1 MLNMYLM
8 SLLDESVESK
18 IEKDENGFVKLPD
31 SLNEGAFKFKPF
43 DKVRQLTDEFINKLA
58 SRNDDNYTTLISDRT
73 KFMQLSYD
81 ESYHLGKEAIRFATT
96 TSKNIDKY
104 KTGDFET
111 NDIFSAET
119 HKEGEKLSKISD
131 KYYNKYKAEVKN
143 AGKLVSV
150 DDKKFLD
157 YLGRNPSELK
167 RFKDYQTWCKD
178 LTKKITN
185 GIYIELKD
193 THNDI
198 SSSLIK
204 NQFSYTSY
212 QRAVIAYCL
221 DNLSISIN
229 NFNNIVK
236 GLDAICAIQPPKPK
250 VTNESTF
257 LTEAA
262 KDEKA
267 DDEDAGDDDTSAE
280 SEDSDDTNTDD
291 NADDESNND
300 DDTNSDDENQDD
312 KDTNDD
318 ENKDDN
324 PDDDSPSDDDF
335 SMDSDDPSSEDDGG
349 ENPDG
354 LASPDAMGDDEST
367 QDTETNVH
375 VNILNLS
382 KLDRTISLKRL
393 LNDYTATRTSINTFL
408 NIIDKNETIIDAT
421 LRESLINDLNSLLQ
435 NLNDYIGIK
444 FSYINYE
451 ENLQNYI
458 IFSKK
463 LEDIV
468 QRLQSAMQH
477 NDK

>member
-8 SLLDESVESK
+8 SLKEEDEESK
-18 IEKDENGFVKLPD
+18 
-31 SLNEGAFKFKPF
+31 
-43 DKVRQLTDEFINKLA
+43 
-58 SRNDDNYTTLISDRT
+58 
-73 KFMQLSYD
+73 
-81 ESYHLGKEAIRFATT
+81 EA
-96 TSKNIDKY
+96 
-104 KTGDFET
+104 
-111 NDIFSAET
+111 
-119 HKEGEKLSKISD
+119 
-131 KYYNKYKAEVKN
+131 
-143 AGKLVSV
+143 
-150 DDKKFLD
+150 
-157 YLGRNPSELK
+157 
-167 RFKDYQTWCKD
+167 
-178 LTKKITN
+178 
-185 GIYIELKD
+185 
-193 THNDI
+193 
-198 SSSLIK
+198 
-204 NQFSYTSY
+204 
-212 QRAVIAYCL
+212 
-221 DNLSISIN
+221 
-229 NFNNIVK
+229 
-236 GLDAICAIQPPKPK
+236 
-250 VTNESTF
+250 

-262 KDEKA
+262 KDEDA
-267 DDEDAGDDDTSAE
+267 DDTDGGDDDTSAE
-280 SEDSDDTNTDD
+280 SEDSGDTNTDD
-291 NADDESNND
+291 NADDSNND

-312 KDTNDD
+312 NDNNDD

-324 PDDDSPSDDDF
+324 SDDDSPSDDDF
-335 SMDSDDPSSEDDGG
+335 SMDSDDSSSEDDGG

-354 LASPDAMGDDEST
+354 LASPDAMGDDESA
-367 QDTETNVH
+367 QDAETNVH

>member
-8 SLLDESVESK
+8 SLRDEDEESK
-18 IEKDENGFVKLPD
+18 
-31 SLNEGAFKFKPF
+31 
-43 DKVRQLTDEFINKLA
+43 
-58 SRNDDNYTTLISDRT
+58 
-73 KFMQLSYD
+73 
-81 ESYHLGKEAIRFATT
+81 
-96 TSKNIDKY
+96 
-104 KTGDFET
+104 
-111 NDIFSAET
+111 
-119 HKEGEKLSKISD
+119 
-131 KYYNKYKAEVKN
+131 KA
-143 AGKLVSV
+143 
-150 DDKKFLD
+150 
-157 YLGRNPSELK
+157 
-167 RFKDYQTWCKD
+167 
-178 LTKKITN
+178 
-185 GIYIELKD
+185 
-193 THNDI
+193 
-198 SSSLIK
+198 
-204 NQFSYTSY
+204 
-212 QRAVIAYCL
+212 
-221 DNLSISIN
+221 
-229 NFNNIVK
+229 
-236 GLDAICAIQPPKPK
+236 
-250 VTNESTF
+250 

-267 DDEDAGDDDTSAE
+267 DDDADTGDDDTSPE
-280 SEDSDDTNTDD
+280 SEDSGDTNADD
-291 NADDESNND
+291 NADDSNND

-312 KDTNDD
+312 NDNNDD
-318 ENKDDN
+318 ENTDDN
-324 PDDDSPSDDDF
+324 SDDDSPSDDDF
-335 SMDSDDPSSEDDGG
+335 SMDSDDPSSDDDGG

-354 LASPDAMGDDEST
+354 LASPDAMGDDESA

-408 NIIDKNETIIDAT
+408 NIIDKNETVIDAT

>member
-8 SLLDESVESK
+8 SLRDEDEES
-18 IEKDENGFVKLPD
+18 
-31 SLNEGAFKFKPF
+31 
-43 DKVRQLTDEFINKLA
+43 Q
-58 SRNDDNYTTLISDRT
+58 
-73 KFMQLSYD
+73 
-81 ESYHLGKEAIRFATT
+81 
-96 TSKNIDKY
+96 
-104 KTGDFET
+104 
-111 NDIFSAET
+111 
-119 HKEGEKLSKISD
+119 
-131 KYYNKYKAEVKN
+131 KA
-143 AGKLVSV
+143 
-150 DDKKFLD
+150 
-157 YLGRNPSELK
+157 
-167 RFKDYQTWCKD
+167 
-178 LTKKITN
+178 
-185 GIYIELKD
+185 
-193 THNDI
+193 
-198 SSSLIK
+198 
-204 NQFSYTSY
+204 
-212 QRAVIAYCL
+212 
-221 DNLSISIN
+221 
-229 NFNNIVK
+229 
-236 GLDAICAIQPPKPK
+236 
-250 VTNESTF
+250 

-267 DDEDAGDDDTSAE
+267 DDEDAGDDDTSPE
-280 SEDSDDTNTDD
+280 SEDSGDTNTDD
-291 NADDESNND
+291 NTDDSNND

-354 LASPDAMGDDEST
+354 LASPDAMGDDESD

>member
-8 SLLDESVESK
+8 SLRDEDEESK
-18 IEKDENGFVKLPD
+18 
-31 SLNEGAFKFKPF
+31 
-43 DKVRQLTDEFINKLA
+43 
-58 SRNDDNYTTLISDRT
+58 
-73 KFMQLSYD
+73 
-81 ESYHLGKEAIRFATT
+81 
-96 TSKNIDKY
+96 
-104 KTGDFET
+104 
-111 NDIFSAET
+111 
-119 HKEGEKLSKISD
+119 
-131 KYYNKYKAEVKN
+131 KA
-143 AGKLVSV
+143 
-150 DDKKFLD
+150 
-157 YLGRNPSELK
+157 
-167 RFKDYQTWCKD
+167 
-178 LTKKITN
+178 
-185 GIYIELKD
+185 
-193 THNDI
+193 
-198 SSSLIK
+198 
-204 NQFSYTSY
+204 
-212 QRAVIAYCL
+212 
-221 DNLSISIN
+221 
-229 NFNNIVK
+229 
-236 GLDAICAIQPPKPK
+236 
-250 VTNESTF
+250 

-267 DDEDAGDDDTSAE
+267 DDDDAGDDDTSPE
-280 SEDSDDTNTDD
+280 SEDSGDTNTDD
-291 NADDESNND
+291 NDDESNND

-312 KDTNDD
+312 NDNNDD

-335 SMDSDDPSSEDDGG
+335 SMDSDDPSSEDDDGG

>member
-8 SLLDESVESK
+8 SLRDEDEESK
-18 IEKDENGFVKLPD
+18 
-31 SLNEGAFKFKPF
+31 
-43 DKVRQLTDEFINKLA
+43 
-58 SRNDDNYTTLISDRT
+58 
-73 KFMQLSYD
+73 
-81 ESYHLGKEAIRFATT
+81 
-96 TSKNIDKY
+96 
-104 KTGDFET
+104 
-111 NDIFSAET
+111 
-119 HKEGEKLSKISD
+119 
-131 KYYNKYKAEVKN
+131 KA
-143 AGKLVSV
+143 
-150 DDKKFLD
+150 
-157 YLGRNPSELK
+157 
-167 RFKDYQTWCKD
+167 
-178 LTKKITN
+178 
-185 GIYIELKD
+185 
-193 THNDI
+193 
-198 SSSLIK
+198 
-204 NQFSYTSY
+204 
-212 QRAVIAYCL
+212 
-221 DNLSISIN
+221 
-229 NFNNIVK
+229 
-236 GLDAICAIQPPKPK
+236 
-250 VTNESTF
+250 

-267 DDEDAGDDDTSAE
+267 DDDADTGDDDTSPD
-280 SEDSDDTNTDD
+280 SEDSGDTNTDD
-291 NADDESNND
+291 NDDESNN

-312 KDTNDD
+312 KDTNDG

-324 PDDDSPSDDDF
+324 SDDSPSDDDF

>member
-8 SLLDESVESK
+8 SLLDEDEESK
-18 IEKDENGFVKLPD
+18 
-31 SLNEGAFKFKPF
+31 
-43 DKVRQLTDEFINKLA
+43 
-58 SRNDDNYTTLISDRT
+58 
-73 KFMQLSYD
+73 
-81 ESYHLGKEAIRFATT
+81 
-96 TSKNIDKY
+96 
-104 KTGDFET
+104 
-111 NDIFSAET
+111 
-119 HKEGEKLSKISD
+119 
-131 KYYNKYKAEVKN
+131 KA
-143 AGKLVSV
+143 
-150 DDKKFLD
+150 
-157 YLGRNPSELK
+157 
-167 RFKDYQTWCKD
+167 
-178 LTKKITN
+178 
-185 GIYIELKD
+185 
-193 THNDI
+193 
-198 SSSLIK
+198 
-204 NQFSYTSY
+204 
-212 QRAVIAYCL
+212 
-221 DNLSISIN
+221 
-229 NFNNIVK
+229 
-236 GLDAICAIQPPKPK
+236 
-250 VTNESTF
+250 

-267 DDEDAGDDDTSAE
+267 DDEDAADDDTSPE
-280 SEDSDDTNTDD
+280 SEDSGDTKPDD
-291 NADDESNND
+291 NTDESNND

-324 PDDDSPSDDDF
+324 SDDDSPSEDDF

-354 LASPDAMGDDEST
+354 LASPDATGDDEST

-382 KLDRTISLKRL
+382 KLDRTISMKRL

-421 LRESLINDLNSLLQ
+421 LRKSLINDLNNLLQ

>member
-1 MLNMYLM
+1 MLNIYLM
-8 SLLDESVESK
+8 SLRDEDEESK
-18 IEKDENGFVKLPD
+18 
-31 SLNEGAFKFKPF
+31 
-43 DKVRQLTDEFINKLA
+43 
-58 SRNDDNYTTLISDRT
+58 
-73 KFMQLSYD
+73 
-81 ESYHLGKEAIRFATT
+81 
-96 TSKNIDKY
+96 
-104 KTGDFET
+104 
-111 NDIFSAET
+111 
-119 HKEGEKLSKISD
+119 
-131 KYYNKYKAEVKN
+131 KA
-143 AGKLVSV
+143 
-150 DDKKFLD
+150 
-157 YLGRNPSELK
+157 
-167 RFKDYQTWCKD
+167 
-178 LTKKITN
+178 
-185 GIYIELKD
+185 
-193 THNDI
+193 
-198 SSSLIK
+198 
-204 NQFSYTSY
+204 
-212 QRAVIAYCL
+212 
-221 DNLSISIN
+221 
-229 NFNNIVK
+229 
-236 GLDAICAIQPPKPK
+236 
-250 VTNESTF
+250 

-267 DDEDAGDDDTSAE
+267 DDEDAADDDTSPE
-280 SEDSDDTNTDD
+280 SEDSGDTNTDD
-291 NADDESNND
+291 NDDESNND

-324 PDDDSPSDDDF
+324 SDDDSPSDDDF

-354 LASPDAMGDDEST
+354 LASPDAMGDDESD

-375 VNILNLS
+375 VNILNLN
-382 KLDRTISLKRL
+382 KLDRTISMKRL

-421 LRESLINDLNSLLQ
+421 LRKSLINDLNSLLQ